1 MANYAEDTLNTF
13 GGDLFKKTG
22 QLGTNRTNFNLGQK
36 VEQDDFMTRLR
47 KNIAGQEALPHMYQ
61 RIGDELGLPN
71 LRNTVNTL
79 TSNIANIPQ
88 TYGQATRGFDV
99 NANQLGRI
107 ITQKAGEAAP
117 ALTAA
122 QGALSSAEGVQSNM
136 IAATQAEQQKQL
148 KPFETEQSLM
158 SERHAR
164 EATGYSQDMQAEL
177 NTYITKLNS
186 GITLT
191 EGEKQRA
198 NQLAMIEKQFEAN
211 KKLKEMDIE
220 ARKYEVDKQYN
231 SDPLGL
237 FS

>member
-1 MANYAEDTLNTF
+1 
-13 GGDLFKKTG
+13 
-22 QLGTNRTNFNLGQK
+22 
-36 VEQDDFMTRLR
+36 
-47 KNIAGQEALPHMYQ
+47 
-61 RIGDELGLPN
+61 
-71 LRNTVNTL
+71 
-79 TSNIANIPQ
+79 
-88 TYGQATRGFDV
+88 
-99 NANQLGRI
+99 
-107 ITQKAGEAAP
+107 
-117 ALTAA
+117 
-122 QGALSSAEGVQSNM
+122 
-136 IAATQAEQQKQL
+136 
-148 KPFETEQSLM
+148 
-158 SERHAR
+158 
-164 EATGYSQDMQAEL
+164 MQAEL